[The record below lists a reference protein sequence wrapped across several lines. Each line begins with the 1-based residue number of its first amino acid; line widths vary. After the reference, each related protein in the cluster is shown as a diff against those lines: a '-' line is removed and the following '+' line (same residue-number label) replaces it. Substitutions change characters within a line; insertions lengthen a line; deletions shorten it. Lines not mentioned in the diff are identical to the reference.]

1 MKKITFLLIFVCS
14 FSFAQVGIGTT
25 NPTGALDVSSTLP
38 SPSLNKAG
46 FVPPTVALSAT
57 NSTVITTTPSVSVVN
72 PATNLAPVDGTIVYN
87 TNTSA
92 PGAFQVTPGF
102 YFYNAGNWEKL
113 TSGANTNWSLSGNA
127 STTPGT
133 NYIGTSDS
141 QALVIKTNNTE
152 RMRVDAV
159 GKVGIG
165 TTPDASAM
173 LDVSSTTQGFL
184 MPRLTRTQI
193 LALTNPA
200 TGLII
205 YNTNINKF
213 CVNIGTSATPIWKQ
227 LQYEDMAAN
236 SKQVFTYTG
245 ADQTF
250 IVPAGITSI
259 DVKIWGAG
267 GGGSEGSGGSGAF
280 IKGNLAVTPGQ
291 VLIIVV
297 GKGGVLNNSN
307 SPSGYG
313 GGGASGP
320 LGGSGGGFSGIFN
333 SSYTFANALTIAG
346 GGGGGGYATS
356 NTYGGGGG
364 ATTGSNAGNFNASYT
379 GGSGATITVGG
390 GGGSYNGTNNG
401 ATGTALNGG
410 SGFIGSVT
418 YGGGGGGGGYYG
430 GGGGYGSN
438 HLTRYSSGGGGGS
451 SFLGSLTAVTNIAGT
466 ISNADIATQAPGNTE
481 AEYIVGIGNGGDGSL
496 FFGAAAGG
504 NGLIVITY

>member
-141 QALVIKTNNTE
+141 QALVVKTDNTE

-165 TTPDASAM
+165 TTPDASAI

-184 MPRLTRTQI
+184 MPRLTRNQI

-213 CVNIGTSATPIWKQ
+213 CVNIGTPATPIWKQ
-227 LQYEDMAAN
+227 LQYEDMATN

-245 ADQTF
+245 SNQTF
-250 IVPAGITSI
+250 IVPAGVTSLTI
-259 DVKIWGAG
+259 KMWGAG
-267 GGGSEGSGGSGAF
+267 GAGGFYGIGGTGAYVT
-280 IKGNLAVTPGQ
+280 GTLTVTPGQ
-291 VLIIVV
+291 TLTIVV
-297 GKGGVLNNSN
+297 GQGGSINYTSTF
-307 SPSGYG
+307 G
-313 GGGASGP
+313 GGGAGGNAS
-320 LGGSGGGFSGIFN
+320 GGSGGGRSAIRNGSIEII
-333 SSYTFANALTIAG
+333 TAG
-346 GGGGGGYATS
+346 GGGGGGGNY
-356 NTYGGGGG
+356 NTYYTSGGGGG
-364 ATTGSNAGNFNASYT
+364 ATNGNDSVTASGGNYSGKLGTTTTGGAGGTLAGTLPAAPGTAGTSLQGGT
-379 GGSGATITVGG
+379 GGS
-390 GGGSYNGTNNG
+390 S
-401 ATGTALNGG
+401 
-410 SGFIGSVT
+410 T
-418 YGGGGGGGGYYG
+418 YSGGGGGGGYF
-430 GGGGYGSN
+430 
-438 HLTRYSSGGGGGS
+438 GGGGGS
-451 SFLGSLTAVTNIAGT
+451 GHTALNGNRVGGGGGGASYTAGT
-466 ISNADIATQAPGNTE
+466 GFTGTNTTGTAGSPNTTGTNTLVPGNTDID
-481 AEYIVGIGNGGDGSL
+481 YIIGVGNGGNYSPET
-496 FFGAAAGG
+496 GG

>member
-141 QALVIKTNNTE
+141 QALVVKTDNTE

-165 TTPDASAM
+165 TTPDASAI

-184 MPRLTRTQI
+184 MPRLTRNQI

-213 CVNIGTSATPIWKQ
+213 CVNIGTPATPIWKQ
-227 LQYEDMAAN
+227 LQYEDMATN

-245 ADQTF
+245 SNQTF
-250 IVPAGITSI
+250 IVPAGVTSLTI
-259 DVKIWGAG
+259 KMWGAG
-267 GGGSEGSGGSGAF
+267 GAGGFYGIGGTGAYVT
-280 IKGNLAVTPGQ
+280 GTLTVTPGQ
-291 VLIIVV
+291 TLTIVV
-297 GKGGVLNNSN
+297 GQGGNTNGTTSF
-307 SPSGYG
+307 G
-313 GGGASGP
+313 GGGSGGTGASY
-320 LGGSGGGFSGIFN
+320 GGSGGGRSAIRNGATEIITAGGGGGGGGNYPNFNYIPSGGGGGATNGNDPGNVTGGQFSGKLGTTTLGGAGGGN
-333 SSYTFANALTIAG
+333 ANGAIAGATGTSLTGGNGASANVAG
-346 GGGGGGYATS
+346 GGGGGGY
-356 NTYGGGGG
+356 
-364 ATTGSNAGNFNASYT
+364 F
-379 GGSGATITVGG
+379 GG
-390 GGGSYNGTNNG
+390 GGGSGHASNNNRNG
-401 ATGTALNGG
+401 
-410 SGFIGSVT
+410 
-418 YGGGGGGGGYYG
+418 
-430 GGGGYGSN
+430 
-438 HLTRYSSGGGGGS
+438 GGGGGS
-451 SFLGSLTAVTNIAGT
+451 SYTAGAGFTGTNSAGT
-466 ISNADIATQAPGNTE
+466 AGSSIANGTNTLIPGSTDTD
-481 AEYIVGIGNGGDGSL
+481 YINGIGNGGNDEEN
-496 FFGAAAGG
+496 GG